1 MSCMVASS
9 SHLSLLCVSKYFQK
23 KNHVNHTYSMKKR
36 VRWSYPSMS
45 DLADPAVRFH
55 KIVQL
60 EIHQFASC
68 LHGDSKRGNLFLPR
82 AASQRSRQGGVTV
95 VKGLNYKEKE
105 AANEQGSS
113 GSDDDELDSG
123 EEEEE
128 GKEEDMSSLSLIY
141 ENITTLNEC
150 KRRPDLNRD
159 AYLNKCY
166 SGRAILSIYAAF
178 LVDWLEHFPGE
189 QV

>member
-1 MSCMVASS
+1 
-9 SHLSLLCVSKYFQK
+9 
-23 KNHVNHTYSMKKR
+23 
-36 VRWSYPSMS
+36 MS

-60 EIHQFASC
+60 EIHQFTSC

-95 VKGLNYKEKE
+95 VKGLNYKEE
-105 AANEQGSS
+105 TANEQGSS
-113 GSDDDELDSG
+113 GSRGSGDDELDSG

-128 GKEEDMSSLSLIY
+128 EEDMSSLSLIY

-189 QV
+189 QVDLYKRLSAPHPIYPWWLL